1 MIIVRPP
8 VFVRAFYKDL
18 TWNSGEKKNIIHLTF
33 DDGPIPEVTPR
44 VLDLLKSYNAKA
56 TFFCIGRNANDNPEI
71 FQRLIS
77 EGHSIGNHSYNH
89 LNGWQT
95 DNKTYFE
102 NIEQCQQL
110 VQSKLFRP
118 PYGRIKRSQIN
129 VLKLKY
135 KIIMWDVLSWDFN
148 QGLSAQQC
156 TNYVL
161 TNVKPGSIVVFHD
174 SIKAEERMMPALE
187 KTLEKFSGDGWIFE
201 GL

>member
-1 MIIVRPP
+1 M
-8 VFVRAFYKDL
+8 
-18 TWNSGEKKNIIHLTF
+18 
-33 DDGPIPEVTPR
+33 
-44 VLDLLKSYNAKA
+44 DLLKSYDAKA

-77 EGHSIGNHSYNH
+77 EGHTIGNHSYNH

-102 NIEQCQQL
+102 NIERCQQL
-110 VQSKLFRP
+110 VQSKFFRP

-129 VLKLKY
+129 FLKQKY

-148 QGLSAQQC
+148 PGVSPAQC
-156 TNYVL
+156 TKYVL
-161 TNVKPGSIVVFHD
+161 KNVKPDSIVVFHD
-174 SIKAEERMMPALE
+174 SLKAQERMFPALE
-187 KTLEKFSGDGWIFE
+187 ATLKKFSEEGWEFR

>member
-1 MIIVRPP
+1 
-8 VFVRAFYKDL
+8 
-18 TWNSGEKKNIIHLTF
+18 
-33 DDGPIPEVTPR
+33 
-44 VLDLLKSYNAKA
+44 LDLLKSYNAKA

-77 EGHSIGNHSYNH
+77 EGHTIGNHSYNH

-110 VQSKLFRP
+110 IQSKFFRP

-129 VLKLKY
+129 FLKQKY

-148 QGLSAQQC
+148 PGVSPTQC

-161 TNVKPGSIVVFHD
+161 KNVKPGSIVVFHD
-174 SIKAEERMMPALE
+174 SLKAQERMFPALE
-187 KTLEKFSGDGWIFE
+187 ATLKKFSEERWEFR